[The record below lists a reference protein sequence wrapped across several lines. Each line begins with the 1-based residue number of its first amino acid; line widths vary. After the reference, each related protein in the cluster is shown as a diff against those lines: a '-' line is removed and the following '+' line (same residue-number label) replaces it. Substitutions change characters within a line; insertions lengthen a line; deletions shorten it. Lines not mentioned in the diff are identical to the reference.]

1 MQTLPISA
9 LTALNAQTVT
19 TCADPC
25 HRARVPLQ
33 FAWSHFNHSNGS
45 PTMRTVR
52 PHLLALALATGLACH
67 SAYAAPAV
75 PTPPGMVAGPA
86 VEGIQ
91 SYTLANG
98 MTVLL
103 FPDASKATVTVNM
116 TYRVGSL
123 QENYGES
130 GMAHLLEHLLFKG
143 TPSNKDIPG
152 EMKKRGMAYNA
163 STALDRTNYFATFP
177 SDEDQL
183 EWLLHIEADRMVNS
197 NVARKDLDSEMT
209 VVRNEMEAGASNP
222 GNVLIQRMLSTA
234 YLWHHY
240 GNSTIGARSDV
251 ENVSIDRLQ
260 AFYRTWYQPDNA
272 VLLVA
277 GRFDPARTLASIQ
290 ASVGQV
296 KRPARE
302 LPTFHTV
309 EPVQDGER
317 EVVVRR
323 SGDVKLAALA
333 YHIPPAAHPDT
344 AALSVLVKVLGDTPS
359 GRLHKTLVEGKQA
372 AGVGAINF
380 EQRDPGALLLFAQ
393 LPLQGD
399 AEAVSR
405 AMIDQT
411 EALARQPITAEEVA
425 RAKAGILKDIELA
438 LNDPN
443 RVGLA
448 LSEPIGAGDWRLLFL
463 NRDRIEQVTAEDVNR
478 VAATYLK
485 PSNRTLGMFLPDAKP
500 DRAEIPAAPDLTDM
514 LKGYQGRAAVSAGEV
529 FDPTP
534 QNIEAR
540 LQRHTLASGAKVVLL
555 PKDTR
560 GDTVQGRISLHFGD
574 EASLKG
580 QGMIPELV
588 GEMLLRGAEGVSR
601 KQLADR
607 FDQLKATVSVSGTP
621 TGAELNLLTTRE
633 HLPAL
638 MELLSIVLRKPS
650 FAGDEFEQL
659 KTQAITGFESQRS
672 EPTAVAGNA
681 LMRHFDQT
689 PVDHPRHVRTFDE
702 SVAAVRAATVAQARA
717 FHQSFYGAD
726 HAEFAFVGDFD
737 ADTLTTQLD
746 LLYGDW
752 KGSKGY
758 TRIADPY
765 RSVPA
770 TTAQL
775 ELPDKPNAM
784 MLMQGQLPLA
794 ESDPDHPA
802 MVVANLI
809 LGGDPLKSRIG
820 DRVRQQDGLTYA
832 AGSQFNAGIL
842 DQKAS
847 LMAYA
852 IMAPQNAAAVQ
863 AAVRE
868 EVTRLLKDGVSDTE
882 VRDAVAGLLK
892 RRQTERSDDA
902 ALARLLKDQAYYGF
916 TLQRTADFEKALS
929 GLTGAQVT
937 AALRRHLKPETFSVF
952 TAGSFAAPR

>member
-1 MQTLPISA
+1 MHTFHPRL
-9 LTALNAQTVT
+9 LT
-19 TCADPC
+19 
-25 HRARVPLQ
+25 
-33 FAWSHFNHSNGS
+33 
-45 PTMRTVR
+45 
-52 PHLLALALATGLACH
+52 LALAAGLACLPA
-67 SAYAAPAV
+67 SAATV
-75 PTPPGMVAGPA
+75 GSPPRGITAGPM

-103 FPDASKATVTVNM
+103 FPDASKATITVNM

-143 TPSNKDIPG
+143 TPTHTDIPG

-177 SDEDQL
+177 SDEAQL
-183 EWLLHIEADRMVNS
+183 DWLLRMEADRMVNS
-197 NVARKDLDSEMT
+197 FVARKDLDSEMT
-209 VVRNEMEAGASNP
+209 VVRNEMEAGANNP
-222 GNVLIQRMLSTA
+222 GSVLVQRMLSTA

-251 ENVSIDRLQ
+251 EHVSIDRLQ
-260 AFYRTWYQPDNA
+260 AFYRMWYQPDNA

-277 GRFDPARTLASIQ
+277 GRFDPAKALSVIQ

-302 LPTFHTV
+302 LPTFYTV

-333 YHIPPAAHPDT
+333 YHIPSAAHPDT

-359 GRLHKTLVEGKQA
+359 GRLHKALVEGKQA
-372 AGVGAINF
+372 AGVAGINF
-380 EQRDPGALLLFAQ
+380 EQRDPGALLLLAQ
-393 LPLQGD
+393 LPLQAD
-399 AEAVSR
+399 AEAVSK
-405 AMIDQT
+405 AMIDQV
-411 EALARQPITAEEVA
+411 EALAKNPVTAEEVT
-425 RAKAGILKDIELA
+425 RAKAGLLKDIDLA

-463 NRDRIEQVTAEDVNR
+463 SRDRIEQVTADDVNR
-478 VAATYLK
+478 VAQAYMK
-485 PSNRTLGMFLPDAKP
+485 SSNRTLGLFLPDPKP
-500 DRAEIPAAPDLTDM
+500 DRAEIPAAPDLTTL
-514 LKGYQGRAAVSAGEV
+514 LKDYQGRTAVSSGEV
-529 FDPTP
+529 FDATP

-540 LQRHTLASGAKVVLL
+540 LQRSELGSNAKVVLL

-560 GDTVQGRISLHFGD
+560 GDTVQGRIALHFGD
-574 EASLKG
+574 EASLRQ
-580 QGMIPELV
+580 QGVTPELV
-588 GEMLLRGAEGVSR
+588 GQMLLRGAGELTRG
-601 KQLADR
+601 QLADR
-607 FDQLKATVSVSGTP
+607 FDQLKATVSVTGTA
-621 TGAELNLLTTRE
+621 TGAEVSLLTTRE
-633 HLPAL
+633 NLPAL
-638 MELLSIVLRKPS
+638 MEVLAKVLRRPS
-650 FAGDEFEQL
+650 FVADEFEQL
-659 KTQAITGFESQRS
+659 RTQAVTGYEAQRS
-672 EPTAVAGNA
+672 DPTAVAGNA
-681 LMRHFDQT
+681 LMRHFDAT
-689 PVDHPRHVRTFDE
+689 PADHPRHVRTFDE
-702 SVAAVRAATVAQARA
+702 AISALRAAKLNQARA
-717 FHQSFYGAD
+717 FHDAFYGAD

-737 ADTLTTQLD
+737 ADALKAQLNQ
-746 LLYGDW
+746 LFGDW

-758 TRIADPY
+758 TRIPDPY
-765 RSVPA
+765 QPV
-770 TTAQL
+770 TAANVQL
-775 ELPDKPNAM
+775 ELSDKPNAM
-784 MLMQGQLPLA
+784 MLMQAQLPLA
-794 ESDPDHPA
+794 ENEPDYPA

-820 DRVRQQDGLTYA
+820 DRVRQKDGLTYA

-842 DQKAS
+842 DQKAA

-852 IMAPQNAAAVQ
+852 IMAPQNAVAVQ
-863 AAVRE
+863 SAIRE
-868 EVTRLLKDGVSDTE
+868 ELARLLKDGVTDEE

-902 ALARLLKDQAYYGF
+902 ALTRLLKDQAYYGF
-916 TLQRTADFEKALS
+916 TLQRTADFETALS
-929 GLTGAQVT
+929 GLTGATVT
-937 AALRRHLKPETFSVF
+937 AALRRHLKPETISVF
-952 TAGSFAAPR
+952 TAGSLAASR